1 MPEYEFHCRHC
12 QKTFALIMRI
22 SERGKTAVRCPECG
36 SEDVE
41 VRMQAF
47 VAKTARKS

>member
-1 MPEYEFHCRHC
+1 MAEYEFECRLC
-12 QKTFALIMRI
+12 KRIFKLFMRVT
-22 SERGKTAVRCPECG
+22 ERAKAKIACPGCG

-41 VRMQAF
+41 ALMQAF